1 MKGQKNRK
9 VNIPDIISV
18 LPLRDAVLYPELMI
32 PLVVGRDRSVKLIE
46 DSLKNDNIIGL
57 VTQKDP
63 KIEEPKAEDLYSI
76 GTTALITK
84 MIRMPDGT
92 LRVIVQGLSRFKAES
107 VLQTAPY
114 YVAKVEILEEPDE
127 KSLEIDALV
136 MNAKKLFKKLS
147 EMASY
152 LSSDLAS
159 VIVNMETAGK
169 LADLIASSLKISTE
183 EKQEVLEAVNLK
195 DRLEKVNVLLNK
207 EINILEIGNKIQTQ
221 VKGEIDK
228 TQREYYLREQ
238 LKAIQKELGEGDE
251 RGLEVEEF
259 REKIEKAKMPADV
272 KKVAEKELKRL
283 SKMHPASA
291 EYSVCRT
298 YLEVLVELPWMVST
312 DDNLDVKQAA
322 KVLDEDHYDL
332 EKVKKRILEYLAV
345 RQLKSDMKGPILCFV
360 GPPGVG
366 KTSLG
371 RSIARALGR
380 KFIRIS
386 LGGVRDE
393 AEIRGHRRTYVGAL
407 PGRIIQSIKKV
418 GSNNP
423 VFMLDEVDKIGTDFR
438 GDPSSALLEVLDPEQ
453 NFAFSDHYLEAQF
466 DLSKVMFIA
475 TANLLDPI
483 PPPLQDRMEV
493 IEIPGYTD
501 EDKLRIATNFLIP
514 KQRDEHGLKLEQI
527 QFQDQVISDI
537 IRNYTRE
544 AGVRNLE
551 REIATICRGVAKEIV
566 EGTATK
572 AEITPDDISK
582 YLGPIRFFSEVAER
596 TSVPGVATGLAWT
609 AVGGD
614 ILFVE
619 ASKMKGKRT
628 LVLTGHLGDVMKES
642 AQAALS
648 YLRSKSKE
656 FNIPADFF
664 EDYDIHVHVP
674 AGAQPKDGPSA
685 GVTLFVAMFSMLTG
699 RPVRNDVAMTGEIT
713 LRGAVLPIGGIKEK
727 VLAAKRAGISKVILP
742 ERNRKDLEDVPANV
756 KENLEFLFIKRV
768 DEIIDLAVCPDTMSA
783 QEGQETNISPPEAVP
798 TVEPTYPQLPPK
810 QSIN

>member
-1 MKGQKNRK
+1 MKGSKNKK
-9 VNIPDIISV
+9 VSVPDIISI

-46 DSLKNDNIIGL
+46 DSIKNDNIIGL

-63 KIEEPKAEDLYSI
+63 KIEEPKQDDLYGV

-84 MIRMPDGT
+84 MIRMPDST
-92 LRVIVQGLSRFKAES
+92 LRVIVQGLSRFKVES
-107 VLQTAPY
+107 FLQTAPY
-114 YVAKVEILEEPDE
+114 YVAKVDIIDEPDE

-159 VIVNMETAGK
+159 VIVNMEAPGK
-169 LADLIASSLKISTE
+169 MADLVASSLKISTE
-183 EKQEVLEAVNLK
+183 EKQDVLECVNLK
-195 DRLEKVNVLLNK
+195 DRLEKVNMLLNK

-251 RGLEVEEF
+251 RGMEVEEF

-298 YLEVLVELPWMVST
+298 YLEVLVELPWMIGT
-312 DDNLDVKQAA
+312 EDNLDVKEAA

-345 RQLKSDMKGPILCFV
+345 RKLKADMKGPILCFV

-418 GSNNP
+418 GSHNP
-423 VFMLDEVDKIGTDFR
+423 IFMLDEVDKIGTDFR

-453 NFAFSDHYLEAQF
+453 NFAFSDHYLEVPF

-483 PPPLQDRMEV
+483 PAPLQDRMEV
-493 IEIPGYTD
+493 IEIPGYID
-501 EDKLRIATNFLIP
+501 EDKYKIATNFLIP
-514 KQRDEHGLKLEQI
+514 KQIDAHGLKE
-527 QFQDQVISDI
+527 DQLTFVEESVKEVIH
-537 IRNYTRE
+537 NYTRE

-551 REIATICRGVAKEIV
+551 RELATICRGVAKEVV
-566 EGTATK
+566 EGSTQGKNITA
-572 AEITPDDISK
+572 DDVSK
-582 YLGPIRFFSEVAER
+582 YLGPIKFFSEVAER
-596 TSVPGVATGLAWT
+596 TAVPGVATGLAWT
-609 AVGGD
+609 ATGGD

-628 LVLTGHLGDVMKES
+628 LSLTGHLGDVMKES

-648 YLRSKSKE
+648 YLRSKAKDLK
-656 FNIPADFF
+656 IPEDFF

-685 GVTLFVAMFSMLTG
+685 GITLFVALLSMLTD
-699 RPVRNDVAMTGEIT
+699 RPVKNDVAMTGEIT
-713 LRGAVLPIGGIKEK
+713 LRGADLPVGGIKEK
-727 VLAAKRAGISKVILP
+727 VLAAKRAGLTKVILP
-742 ERNRKDLEDVPANV
+742 DRNRKDLDDVPANV
-756 KENLEFLFIKRV
+756 KDDMEYFFIKRV
-768 DEIIDLAVCPDTMSA
+768 DEVIDLAVNPRSEAAVLGTEETTILEAKEFPEDTP
-783 QEGQETNISPPEAVP
+783 TNPV
-798 TVEPTYPQLPPK
+798 
-810 QSIN
+810 N

>member
-1 MKGQKNRK
+1 MKNTKNKK

-46 DSLKNDNIIGL
+46 DSLKTDNIIGL

-63 KIEEPKAEDLYSI
+63 KIEEPKSEDLYSV

-84 MIRMPDGT
+84 MIRMPDST
-92 LRVIVQGLSRFKAES
+92 LRVIVQGLSRFKVES
-107 VLQTAPY
+107 FLQTAPY
-114 YVAKVEILEEPDE
+114 YVAKVDIIDEPDE
-127 KSLEIDALV
+127 KSIEIDALV

-159 VIVNMETAGK
+159 VIVNMDTAGK

-183 EKQEVLEAVNLK
+183 EKQEVLESISLK
-195 DRLEKVNVLLNK
+195 DRLEKVNLLLNK

-238 LKAIQKELGEGDE
+238 MKAIQKELGEGDE

-259 REKIEKAKMPADV
+259 REKIEKAKMPVDV

-298 YLEVLVELPWMVST
+298 YLEVLVELPWMIGT

-322 KVLDEDHYDL
+322 QVLEEDHYDL

-418 GSNNP
+418 GTNNP
-423 VFMLDEVDKIGTDFR
+423 IFMLDEVDKIGTDFR

-453 NFAFSDHYLEAQF
+453 NFAFSDHYLEVPF

-475 TANLLDPI
+475 TANLLEPI
-483 PPPLQDRMEV
+483 PAPLQDRMEV

-514 KQRDEHGLKLEQI
+514 KQRAEHGLKEDQIIFEEQS
-527 QFQDQVISDI
+527 VKEI

-551 REIATICRGVAKEIV
+551 REIATICRGTAKEIV
-566 EGTATK
+566 EGIIQK
-572 AEITPDDISK
+572 SIISPESISK
-582 YLGPIRFFSEVAER
+582 YLGPIKFFSEVAER
-596 TSVPGVATGLAWT
+596 TAVPGVATGLAWT
-609 AVGGD
+609 ATGGD

-628 LVLTGHLGDVMKES
+628 LSLTGHLGDVMKES
-642 AQAALS
+642 AHAALS

-656 FNIPADFF
+656 WDIPEDFF
-664 EDYDIHVHVP
+664 EEYDIHIHVP

-685 GVTLFVAMFSMLTG
+685 GVTLFVALFSILTG

-713 LRGAVLPIGGIKEK
+713 LRGAVLPVGGIKEK
-727 VLAAKRAGISKVILP
+727 VLAAKRAGLKKVILP
-742 ERNRKDLEDVPANV
+742 DRNQKDLDDVPANV
-756 KENLEFLFIKRV
+756 REGMEFLFIKRV
-768 DEIIDLAVCPDTMSA
+768 DEVIDLAIGPKTEEGVVVSPQEEETKIEPETYARMSGS
-783 QEGQETNISPPEAVP
+783 ERPN
-798 TVEPTYPQLPPK
+798 
-810 QSIN
+810 

>member
-1 MKGQKNRK
+1 MKGSKNKK
-9 VNIPDIISV
+9 VSVPDIISI

-46 DSLKNDNIIGL
+46 DSIKNDNIIGL
-57 VTQKDP
+57 VTQRDP
-63 KIEEPKAEDLYSI
+63 KIEEPKQDDLYGV

-84 MIRMPDGT
+84 MIRMPDST
-92 LRVIVQGLSRFKAES
+92 LRVIVQGLSRFRVES
-107 VLQTAPY
+107 FLQTAPY
-114 YVAKVEILEEPDE
+114 YVAKVDIIDEPDE

-159 VIVNMETAGK
+159 VIVNMEAPGK
-169 LADLIASSLKISTE
+169 MADLVASSLKISTE
-183 EKQEVLEAVNLK
+183 EKQDVLECVNLK
-195 DRLEKVNVLLNK
+195 DRLEKVNMLLNK

-251 RGLEVEEF
+251 RGMEVEEF

-298 YLEVLVELPWMVST
+298 YLEVLVELPWMIGT
-312 DDNLDVKQAA
+312 EDNLDVKEAA

-345 RQLKSDMKGPILCFV
+345 RQLKADMKGPILCFV

-418 GSNNP
+418 GSYNP
-423 VFMLDEVDKIGTDFR
+423 IFMLDEVDKIGTDFR

-453 NFAFSDHYLEAQF
+453 NFAFSDHYLEVPF

-475 TANLLDPI
+475 TANLLGPI
-483 PPPLQDRMEV
+483 PPALQDRMEV
-493 IEIPGYTD
+493 IEIPGYID
-501 EDKLRIATNFLIP
+501 EDKYKIATNFLIP
-514 KQRDEHGLKLEQI
+514 KQIDAHGLKEEQLS
-527 QFQDQVISDI
+527 FAEESVKEVIS
-537 IRNYTRE
+537 NYTRE

-551 REIATICRGVAKEIV
+551 RELATICRGVAKEVV
-566 EGTATK
+566 EGSTQQKAITA
-572 AEITPDDISK
+572 DDVSK
-582 YLGPIRFFSEVAER
+582 YLGPIKFFSEVAER
-596 TSVPGVATGLAWT
+596 TAVPGVATGLAWT
-609 AVGGD
+609 ATGGD

-628 LVLTGHLGDVMKES
+628 LSLTGQLGDVMKES

-648 YLRSKSKE
+648 YLRSKAKDLK
-656 FNIPADFF
+656 IPEDFF

-685 GVTLFVAMFSMLTG
+685 GITLFVALLSMLTD
-699 RPVRNDVAMTGEIT
+699 RPVKNDVAMTGEIT
-713 LRGAVLPIGGIKEK
+713 LRGAVLPVGGIKEK
-727 VLAAKRAGISKVILP
+727 VLAAKRAGLTKVILP
-742 ERNRKDLEDVPANV
+742 DRNRKDLDDVPANV
-756 KENLEFLFIKRV
+756 KDEMEYFFIKRV
-768 DEIIDLAVCPDTMSA
+768 DEVIDLAVNPRT
-783 QEGQETNISPPEAVP
+783 EGAVLGEEESTILEPKTFTEDRP
-798 TVEPTYPQLPPK
+798 TDPV
-810 QSIN
+810 N

>member
-1 MKGQKNRK
+1 MKGTKNKK
-9 VNIPDIISV
+9 VSVPDIISI

-46 DSLKNDNIIGL
+46 DSIKNDNIIGL
-57 VTQKDP
+57 VTQRDP
-63 KIEEPKAEDLYSI
+63 KIEEPKQDDLYGV

-84 MIRMPDGT
+84 MIRMPDST
-92 LRVIVQGLSRFKAES
+92 LRVIVQGLSRFRVES
-107 VLQTAPY
+107 FLQTAPY
-114 YVAKVEILEEPDE
+114 YVSKVDIIDEPDE

-159 VIVNMETAGK
+159 VIVNMEAAGK
-169 LADLIASSLKISTE
+169 MADLIASSLKISTE
-183 EKQEVLEAVNLK
+183 EKQDVLECVNLK
-195 DRLEKVNVLLNK
+195 DRLEKVNMLLNK

-251 RGLEVEEF
+251 RGMEVEEF

-298 YLEVLVELPWMVST
+298 YLEVLVELPWMIGT
-312 DDNLDVKQAA
+312 EDNLDVKEAA

-345 RQLKSDMKGPILCFV
+345 RQLKADMKGPILCFV

-418 GSNNP
+418 GTNNP
-423 VFMLDEVDKIGTDFR
+423 IFMLDEVDKIGTDFR

-453 NFAFSDHYLEAQF
+453 NFAFSDHYLEVPF

-475 TANLLDPI
+475 TANLLEPI
-483 PPPLQDRMEV
+483 PAPLQDRMEV
-493 IEIPGYTD
+493 IEIPGYID
-501 EDKLRIATNFLIP
+501 EDKHRIATNFLIP
-514 KQRDEHGLKLEQI
+514 KQKEAHGLKE
-527 QFQDQVISDI
+527 DQLSYKDDAVKEI
-537 IRNYTRE
+537 IHNYTRE

-551 REIATICRGVAKEIV
+551 REIATIARGVAKEVV
-566 EGTATK
+566 EGSVELKDITA
-572 AEITPDDISK
+572 EDVSK

-596 TSVPGVATGLAWT
+596 TAVPGVATGLAWT
-609 AVGGD
+609 ATGGD

-648 YLRSKSKE
+648 YLRSKAKDL
-656 FNIPADFF
+656 NIPEDFF
-664 EDYDIHVHVP
+664 EDYDIHIHVP

-685 GVTLFVAMFSMLTG
+685 GITLFVALLSMLTG
-699 RPVRNDVAMTGEIT
+699 RPVKNDVAMTGEIT
-713 LRGAVLPIGGIKEK
+713 LRGAVLPVGGIKEK
-727 VLAAKRAGISKVILP
+727 VLAAKRAGLTKVILP
-742 ERNRKDLEDVPANV
+742 DRNRKDLDDVPKNV
-756 KENLEFLFIKRV
+756 KDDMEFFFIKRV
-768 DEIIDLAVCPDTMSA
+768 DDVIDLAVNPIKEADVV
-783 QEGQETNISPPEAVP
+783 EGSTILESKEFPEDRP
-798 TVEPTYPQLPPK
+798 
-810 QSIN
+810 INPVN

>member
-1 MKGQKNRK
+1 MKASKNKR
-9 VNIPDIISV
+9 VNLPDIISV

-46 DSLKNDNIIGL
+46 DSIKSDNIIGL

-63 KIEEPKAEDLYSI
+63 KIEEPKNEDLYSV

-84 MIRMPDGT
+84 MIRMPDST
-92 LRVIVQGLSRFKAES
+92 LRVIVQGLSRFRIES
-107 VLQTAPY
+107 FLQTAPY
-114 YVAKVEILEEPDE
+114 YLAKVEIIDEPDD
-127 KSLEIDALV
+127 KSLEIEALV

-147 EMASY
+147 DMATY

-159 VIVNMETAGK
+159 VIVNMESAGK
-169 LADLIASSLKISTE
+169 MADLIASSLKITTE
-183 EKQEVLEAVNLK
+183 EKQEVLESIILK
-195 DRLEKVNVLLNK
+195 ERLEKVNLLLNK

-238 LKAIQKELGEGDE
+238 MKAIQKELGEGDE
-251 RGLEVEEF
+251 RGVEVEEF
-259 REKIEKAKMPADV
+259 KEKIEKAKMPAEV
-272 KKVAEKELKRL
+272 KKIAEKELKRL

-298 YLEVLVELPWMVST
+298 YLEVLVELPWMT
-312 DDNLDVKQAA
+312 GTEDNLDVKEAA
-322 KVLDEDHYDL
+322 RVLDEDHYDL

-345 RQLKSDMKGPILCFV
+345 RQLKADMKGPILCFV

-423 VFMLDEVDKIGTDFR
+423 IFMLDEVDKIGTDFR

-453 NFAFSDHYLEAQF
+453 NFAFSDHYLEVPF

-475 TANLLDPI
+475 TGNLLDPI
-483 PPPLQDRMEV
+483 PPALQDRMEV
-493 IEIPGYTD
+493 IEIPGYID

-514 KQRDEHGLKLEQI
+514 KQRNEHGLKEEQI
-527 QFQDQVISDI
+527 QFDEQSVNEI
-537 IRNYTRE
+537 IHNYTRE

-566 EGTATK
+566 EGSTQQSH
-572 AEITPDDISK
+572 ITPDDISK
-582 YLGPIRFFSEVAER
+582 YLGPIKFFSEVAER
-596 TSVPGVATGLAWT
+596 TAVPGVATGLAWT
-609 AVGGD
+609 ASGGD

-619 ASKMKGKRT
+619 ATKMKGKRT
-628 LVLTGHLGDVMKES
+628 LSLTGHLGDVMKES

-648 YLRSKSKE
+648 YLRSKAKE
-656 FNIPADFF
+656 LSIPEDFF

-685 GVTLFVAMFSMLTG
+685 GVTLFVALLSMLTG
-699 RPVRNDVAMTGEIT
+699 RAVRNDVCMTGEIT
-713 LRGAVLPIGGIKEK
+713 LRGAVLPVGGIKEK
-727 VLAAKRAGISKVILP
+727 VLAAKRAGLKKVILP
-742 ERNRKDLEDVPANV
+742 DRNRKDLEDVPANV
-756 KENLEFLFIKRV
+756 KQDLEFHFIKRV
-768 DEIIDLAVCPDTMSA
+768 DEIIEVAICAKKEDKVLPNPDEVLENT
-783 QEGQETNISPPEAVP
+783 TNYANMAGEESV
-798 TVEPTYPQLPPK
+798 
-810 QSIN
+810 N